1 MLRAPV
7 SSSPRSSPTESAV
20 GGSPGVDVRS
30 TGGGRSGR
38 SARRLAG
45 LALALLAVA
54 AVALAAWLGYRHSLQ
69 DGTETL
75 RRESNHRLDLFAA
88 VVESRLRRLEPVP
101 ATVQLNPAVLAVL
114 RQPRQPQA
122 LAAASDY
129 LSRLNAHVGSLAVYV
144 LDERGTVIASSNP
157 DQPDDSR
164 LGQDVSFRPYY
175 LEALAGRATRHFA
188 IGIGGQEPGYFVA
201 HPIHDGARV
210 RGVAAIKIS
219 LSPLEQTWEMLGA
232 PALVADAHQV
242 VILSSRAEWRYT
254 SLVGLTTERRVDLQL
269 TRHYGDLRLPRFP
282 LDVSLSVDED
292 SQELQG
298 QLPGG
303 LSPRRGAPWRPGVMV
318 LGRSLDGMDWRVLI
332 FSDLRGVQ
340 DQAALAGLGQ
350 GLAVAFVGLLALFL
364 AQRRRIEHQKRQA
377 KRQLEDANAQLEA
390 EVARRTQE
398 LVDANAQLRQE
409 VSEREQAEA
418 TLRAA
423 QDELVHA
430 GKMALLG
437 QLAAGITHELTQPL
451 GAIRT
456 LAGNAAEF
464 MRRDQM
470 AQAQE
475 NLSIVARLVD
485 QMGVIIDPLK
495 GFARKSAAVPVATDV
510 GRVLGQ
516 ALFLFDLRL
525 RHDRVQVANL
535 VPAGT
540 HTAWCDPNRLE
551 QVLVN
556 LLANALDAMRDAP
569 NRALRLSVEL
579 VDMPMADPAAEQA
592 AAPVSVPAEPPASL
606 PAAESPV
613 VRPLLIL
620 SVTDTGPGLSAD
632 NLQRLF
638 EPFYTTKPGGAGLG
652 LGLAISRDI
661 AREFGGDL
669 QAGNAPEGGA
679 CFRLSV
685 PAAPIPP
692 NPPNRPN
699 PIP

>member
-1 MLRAPV
+1 MDAAP
-7 SSSPRSSPTESAV
+7 R
-20 GGSPGVDVRS
+20 R
-30 TGGGRSGR
+30 GR
-38 SARRLAG
+38 RRLLG
-45 LALALLAVA
+45 LALVLLVLLAVGA
-54 AVALAAWLGYRHSLQ
+54 AAWLGYQRSLQ
-69 DGTETL
+69 QGTETL
-75 RRESNHRLDLFAA
+75 RRESNHRLDLFAS

-114 RQPRQPQA
+114 RQPRQPAA
-122 LAAASDY
+122 LAAANDY
-129 LSRLNAHVGSLAVYV
+129 LARLNAHVGSVAVFV
-144 LDERGTVIASSNP
+144 LDERGVVIASSNTE
-157 DQPDDSR
+157 QPDDSR

-188 IGIGGQEPGYFVA
+188 IGAAGNEPGYFVA
-201 HPIHDGARV
+201 HPIHEGSRV

-219 LSPLEQTWEMLGA
+219 LTPLEQTWEMLGA
-232 PALVADAHQV
+232 PALVADAQQV
-242 VILSSRAEWRYT
+242 VILSSRPEWRYT
-254 SLVGLTTERRVDLQL
+254 SLVPLPTERRVDLQL
-269 TRHYGDLRLPRFP
+269 TRMYGDLRLPQFP
-282 LDVSLSVDED
+282 LEVSLAEDED

-298 QLPGG
+298 ELPGG

-332 FSDLRGVQ
+332 FSELRDVQ

-350 GLAVAFVGLLALFL
+350 GLAVAFVALLALFL

-377 KRQLEDANAQLEA
+377 KRQLEDANVRLEA
-390 EVARRTQE
+390 EVQRRTQE
-398 LVDANAQLRQE
+398 LLDANELLRKE
-409 VSEREQAEA
+409 VAEREQAET

-423 QDELVHA
+423 QDGLVHA

-456 LAGNAAEF
+456 LSGNAAEF
-464 MRRDQM
+464 MRRGQP

-525 RHDRVQVANL
+525 RHEQVSVDNR
-535 VPAGT
+535 VPAGA

-556 LLANALDAMRDAP
+556 LLANALDAMRESP
-569 NRALRLSVEL
+569 RRALQLSVEL
-579 VDMPMADPAAEQA
+579 
-592 AAPVSVPAEPPASL
+592 AEPETALPPASPDTASL
-606 PAAESPV
+606 PADRAHAAAQTAPP
-613 VRPLLIL
+613 RLIVL
-620 SVTDTGPGLSAD
+620 SVIDTGPGLSAE
-632 NLQRLF
+632 NLRRLF

-669 QAGNAPEGGA
+669 QAGPAPGGGA
-679 CFRLSV
+679 CFRLSIPTGPGAGRAPAV
-685 PAAPIPP
+685 PG
-692 NPPNRPN
+692 
-699 PIP
+699 